1 MDNEKYSGD
10 EKNVNIT
17 VYIVIGI
24 YLILFLVSM
33 LFYLFDNDVYIQ
45 KISVR
50 FNPQDD
56 AVQNIESNISNNSTP
71 ESNEIDKD
79 INKLLESQPDI
90 VCPGETCQGF
100 LLEAKELYE

>member
-71 ESNEIDKD
+71 NQMK
-79 INKLLESQPDI
+79 
-90 VCPGETCQGF
+90 
-100 LLEAKELYE
+100 